1 MPFEETKMLEFKQY
15 QKFGKKTLFD
25 IYANVECIIE
35 KIDGCKNN
43 PENSYT
49 TKASKHIL
57 SNFSTST
64 ISSFGSTESKD
75 NIYRGKDCMINSC
88 EFLREHAKKIIN
100 FKKKIMKLLTK

>member
-1 MPFEETKMLEFKQY
+1 MV
-15 QKFGKKTLFD
+15 KKTLFD
-25 IYANVECIIE
+25 IYADLECIIE
-35 KIDGCKNN
+35 RIDGCKNN

-75 NIYRGKDCMINSC
+75 NIYRGKDSMINSC
-88 EFLREHAKKIIN
+88 EFLREHAKKIILKR
-100 FKKKIMKLLTK
+100 KKMKLLAK